1 MAFGATITSRSN
13 ARVKALRA
21 SFSGKASRPGEVV
34 GLEGEHLVAEALSSG
49 VVLEAIYLRKGSEAI
64 LARPALAAL
73 QNTEI
78 CVLSRDAFE
87 SAVHTNSPQGIAATM
102 AIPPMTFLGV
112 RANPG
117 MFLFLEDVQ
126 DPGNLGTLIRSAE
139 AFGVRRV
146 TVTPGTVNAW
156 NPKTMRASAGSIF
169 RIPVLVSPLSDFA
182 DAMRWG
188 GIKMSAAVVKSN
200 DAVSLD
206 RADLHAP
213 CAIMIGNEG
222 AGLSVAAMSVAKE
235 HIHIPCVT
243 ESLNAAVAGSILMY
257 VASQQNAQLFAKG
270 SL

>member
-1 MAFGATITSRSN
+1 MGAPITSRSN

-21 SFSGKASRPGEVV
+21 SFGGKAARPGELV
-34 GLEGEHLVAEALSSG
+34 GLEGEHLVAEALASG
-49 VVLEAIYLRKGSEAI
+49 IVLNTVYLREGDEALLLRPT
-64 LARPALAAL
+64 LAGLRSL
-73 QNTEI
+73 EI
-78 CVLSRDAFE
+78 CVLSRDVFE

-102 AIPPMTFLGV
+102 AIPEVPFLAM

-117 MFLFLEDVQ
+117 TFLFVEDVQ

-169 RIPVLVSPLSDFA
+169 RVPVLVSSVKEFA
-182 DAMRWG
+182 EAMRWG
-188 GIKMSAAVVKSN
+188 GIKMSAAVVKS
-200 DAVSLD
+200 DIAMPLD
-206 RADLHAP
+206 RVNLHAP

-222 AGLSVAAMSVAKE
+222 AGLSATALAE
-235 HIHIPCVT
+235 ATEQIHIPCAI

-257 VASQQNAQLFAKG
+257 EALRQNAQLFAKG
-270 SL
+270 AL